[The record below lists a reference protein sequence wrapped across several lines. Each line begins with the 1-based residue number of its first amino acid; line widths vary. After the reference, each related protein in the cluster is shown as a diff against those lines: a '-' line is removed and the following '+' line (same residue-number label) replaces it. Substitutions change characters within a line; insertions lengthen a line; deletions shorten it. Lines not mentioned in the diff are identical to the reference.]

1 MHSICSGPFYVNVL
15 IGMAK
20 HTNKR
25 FIFSKLIRMVSIC
38 ILTKLVHTLGASGL
52 REPRSLFRSNEDSFS
67 DLFFRSS
74 LKVMSTNNHAY
85 STIPWL
91 ERREVKVSRS
101 RYLRTDAYQ

>member
-74 LKVMSTNNHAY
+74 LKVMSTNNPCIFNN
-85 STIPWL
+85 SLVGKTGGEGVEEPIL
-91 ERREVKVSRS
+91 KN
-101 RYLRTDAYQ
+101 